1 MQETLV
7 AKSAPA
13 SKRRLRNLLAEHSL
27 LVLATMGAA
36 LAAISSELDLHSLG
50 KSPADA
56 VTKAAGAPPVQA
68 AENVSYM
75 HLNLYMSRTPYNHC
89 VRALLANAATWLP
102 RQLKSQ
108 FVPLAIE
115 AKALPLLKELLAQ
128 ETEQLPIRAP
138 ISTVISCVKLI
149 SDRPL
154 GARSVL
160 ADPLLYQAVLDAASR
175 IMSEWCLQQERSTA
189 SSHIVTSRT
198 CFEAMVTVANLLNA
212 GA

>member
-1 MQETLV
+1 VFALFLQTQ
-7 AKSAPA
+7 
-13 SKRRLRNLLAEHSL
+13 LLGFLDSSSL
-27 LVLATMGAA
+27 
-36 LAAISSELDLHSLG
+36 
-50 KSPADA
+50 
-56 VTKAAGAPPVQA
+56 
-68 AENVSYM
+68 N
-75 HLNLYMSRTPYNHC
+75 
-89 VRALLANAATWLP
+89 
-102 RQLKSQ
+102 

-115 AKALPLLKELLAQ
+115 AKALPLLKKLLAQ

-138 ISTVISCVKLI
+138 KSTVISCVKLI

-198 CFEAMVTVANLLNA
+198 GFDAMVTVANLLNA
-212 GA
+212 GAVCLVPILVCIPMNPSCAAS